1 MTSCSTLIGLLCGFV
16 AAAMTKNFR
25 FISQNAIL
33 ESSLFICFAMLSYF
47 VSEVLHLSAIVTLL
61 VTSLIL
67 SHYAWFNLSPQ
78 GKHVTS
84 VTFQTLGYIAEAIVF
99 GYIGLSYMV
108 YYHEAFSWKFIVAEL
123 IIVVI
128 GRFAAVYIS
137 YYLFACCPGKKFNK
151 LNFRQLSFLAYAAL
165 IRGSIAFGLV
175 LRVDKKELH
184 FDGDENE
191 T

>member
-1 MTSCSTLIGLLCGFV
+1 
-16 AAAMTKNFR
+16 
-25 FISQNAIL
+25 
-33 ESSLFICFAMLSYF
+33 
-47 VSEVLHLSAIVTLL
+47 
-61 VTSLIL
+61 
-67 SHYAWFNLSPQ
+67 
-78 GKHVTS
+78 
-84 VTFQTLGYIAEAIVF
+84 
-99 GYIGLSYMV
+99 MV
-108 YYHEAFSWKFIVAEL
+108 YYHEAFSWKFILAEL

-184 FDGDENE
+184 FEGDEE
-191 T
+191 TKKRTLEVVTSTCSTLVVVTTCIFGGFTPMVQAFLLPKPKAAEVEEESQEKLLGEPKDDLKKQLSAIPENDGNLEVNNSTNVEDEDATVNAHHLFAHPNL